1 MDQRLPM
8 DDEPDDDLIREVYAR
23 FGLAYYQSECLH
35 RELCMILAWSGL
47 PPRDLITRPR
57 VEELLAHAFS
67 LTLGDVAARLEGVLP
82 GELSGELR
90 EAVDRRNFLAHHFWF
105 ERAHLMFSIENVK
118 QLIAELDEYAEL
130 FDRLDTRVA
139 QWSEPKRREL
149 GLTNEVVQANLRR
162 IIAGETDEPLPDR
175 QTVRELEKKLSRR
188 QRLIRVWEFT
198 LDDGSKPLIF
208 ELVDGS
214 LWQLSDVGLGWT
226 RFQEVSP
233 GWTEHPAFKPHLP
246 ADILPRPEPT
256 GLWDY
261 EFALANGAV
270 LWVKPG
276 RHKQT
281 FRWGVRLPKRSAE
294 QGAALDGDSAPLH
307 PRQ

>member
-1 MDQRLPM
+1 M

-35 RELCMILAWSGL
+35 RELCMILALSGL
-47 PPRDLITRPR
+47 PSRDLITRPR
-57 VEELLAHAFS
+57 VEERLIHAFS
-67 LTLGDVAARLEGVLP
+67 LTLGDVAAKLEGDLP

-90 EAVDRRNFLAHHFWF
+90 EAVGRRNFLAHHFWF
-105 ERAHLMFSIENVK
+105 ERAHLMFSIESMH

-130 FDRLDTRVA
+130 FDRLDTRVSE
-139 QWSEPKRREL
+139 WSEPKRREL
-149 GLTNEVVQANLRR
+149 GLTDEVVQSSLRR
-162 IIAGETDEPLPDR
+162 ILAGETDEPLPDR

-198 LDDGSKPLIF
+198 LDDGRKPLIF

-226 RFQEVSP
+226 RFQEVGP

-256 GLWDY
+256 GPWDY

-276 RHKQT
+276 RQKQT
-281 FRWGVRLPKRSAE
+281 FRWGVRSPKRSAE
-294 QGAALDGDSAPLH
+294 RRRRAFVFD
-307 PRQ
+307 